1 MIHPQA
7 WEHER
12 RVVEI
17 THPIPASEWAE
28 KVTQPGDE
36 LETLPYDSHIEE
48 GRYKGGHVLMLHADD
63 STYLFAVPPEIILL
77 LKGMLPDD
85 QYRKLTEQTPS
96 LADVAAR

>member
-1 MIHPQA
+1 
-7 WEHER
+7 
-12 RVVEI
+12 
-17 THPIPASEWAE
+17 
-28 KVTQPGDE
+28 
-36 LETLPYDSHIEE
+36 
-48 GRYKGGHVLMLHADD
+48 MLHADD